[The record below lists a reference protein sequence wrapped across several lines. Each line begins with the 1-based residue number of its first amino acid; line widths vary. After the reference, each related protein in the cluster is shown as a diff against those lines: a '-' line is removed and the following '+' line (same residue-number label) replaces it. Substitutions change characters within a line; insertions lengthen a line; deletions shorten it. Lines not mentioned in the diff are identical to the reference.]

1 MYNSSLH
8 NKYFKAV
15 KNKHIIFI
23 PLISTFLIY
32 LVFFPS
38 ITFSIYSSEIFPWA
52 ILFSVLF
59 IHIYDFYT
67 IFYVLI
73 LAVFSFFVFIFQKY
87 NYFDSYEFFRSYFA
101 YLNSFIIGAGMLQLS
116 EKYIFR
122 FSRAIRNIFYFLI
135 ILGLLQYFEI
145 IDFLEPLISLLIPRG
160 RVGTAGLRGITL
172 LSSEPSRAAYELSFI
187 YLAYRII
194 FIREKKYKIF
204 GDFFLLFVQIF
215 LIRSMTGIFYSF
227 FLILILNFKNIKTFL
242 TMFLA
247 IILLFLIIF
256 QFDFVTDIRALSG
269 VNLLLK
275 NLNSFEAFFNFLLD
289 ESGFRLIS
297 IIASLKYGIFHPFGG
312 GIGNWEETSIDALQL
327 TRYEPGEIDYFV
339 FFTNSSWAPIRP
351 TSYLFSLFLDV
362 GIIGVIIF
370 ISIFYKVFVENY
382 FKISLSTKQATLF
395 FIFYLITYG
404 DVGNPVPWVCF
415 AFILK
420 YEKIKS
426 PRPFLRNP
434 KLYK

>member
-1 MYNSSLH
+1 MYSSSL
-8 NKYFKAV
+8 NNEYFEAD

-23 PLISTFLIY
+23 PVFSTFLIY

-59 IHIYDFYT
+59 IHVYDFYT
-67 IFYVLI
+67 IFYAVI
-73 LAVFSFFVFIFQKY
+73 LVVFSFFVFIFQNY
-87 NYFDSYEFFRSYFA
+87 NYFDTYEFFRSYFA
-101 YLNSFIIGAGMLQLS
+101 YLNGFVIGAGMLQLS

-122 FSRAIRNIFYFLI
+122 FSRAIKHIFYFLI
-135 ILGLLQYFEI
+135 IFGLLQYFGI
-145 IDFLEPLISLLIPRG
+145 IDFLDPLISLLVPRA
-160 RVGTAGLRGITL
+160 RVGTSGIRGITL

-194 FIREKKYKIF
+194 FLKEKRYKVAAEL
-204 GDFFLLFVQIF
+204 FFLFFQIL
-215 LIRSMTGIFYSF
+215 LIRSLTGIFYSL
-227 FLILILNFKNIKTFL
+227 FLIFILNFKNIKTFL
-242 TMFLA
+242 TSFLVL
-247 IILLFLIIF
+247 ILIFLMVF
-256 QFDFVTDIRALSG
+256 QFEFISDIRALSG
-269 VNLLLK
+269 LNLLLK
-275 NLNSFEAFFNFLLD
+275 NLDSFEHFFNTLLD
-289 ESGFRLIS
+289 VSGFRLIS

-312 GIGNWEETSIDALQL
+312 GIGNWKETSIEALQL
-327 TRYEPGEIDYFV
+327 TRYEPSEINFFV
-339 FFTNSSWAPIRP
+339 FHSNSSWTPIRP

-370 ISIFYKVFVENY
+370 IFIFYKVFLKNY

-395 FIFYLITYG
+395 FIFYLITVG
-404 DVGNPVPWVCF
+404 AVGNPVPWICF

-426 PRPFLRNP
+426 HKPFFENSEIV
-434 KLYK
+434 

>member
-1 MYNSSLH
+1 MYSSSL
-8 NKYFKAV
+8 NNEYFEADKDQ
-15 KNKHIIFI
+15 HIIFI
-23 PLISTFLIY
+23 PLVSTFLIY

-59 IHIYDFYT
+59 IHVYDFYT
-67 IFYVLI
+67 IFYAVI
-73 LAVFSFFVFIFQKY
+73 LAVFSFFVFIFQEY
-87 NYFDSYEFFRSYFA
+87 NYFDTYEFFRSYFA
-101 YLNSFIIGAGMLQLS
+101 YLNGFVIGAGMLQLT

-135 ILGLLQYFEI
+135 IFGLLQYFGI
-145 IDFLEPLISLLIPRG
+145 IDFLEPLISLLVPRA
-160 RVGTAGLRGITL
+160 RIGTSGTRGITL

-194 FIREKKYKIF
+194 FLKGKKYKVAA
-204 GDFFLLFVQIF
+204 DLFFLFFQIF
-215 LIRSMTGIFYSF
+215 LIRSMTGIFYSI

-247 IILLFLIIF
+247 IILFFLIIF
-256 QFDFVTDIRALSG
+256 QLDFVTDIRALSG
-269 VNLLLK
+269 LNLLIK

-297 IIASLKYGIFHPFGG
+297 IIASLKYGIYHPFGG

-327 TRYEPGEIDYFV
+327 TRHEPSEIDFFV
-339 FFTNSSWAPIRP
+339 FHANSSWAPIRP

-370 ISIFYKVFVENY
+370 IFIFYKVFLKKY
-382 FKISLSTKQATLF
+382 FKISISTKQATLF
-395 FIFYLITYG
+395 FIFYLITVG

-426 PRPFLRNP
+426 NKSIFG
-434 KLYK
+434 KSETI